1 MTSTIYDFDTLENI
15 TASRK
20 PLKPVDGTEN
30 TFQAFTVAAGAAL
43 RPPGYLIDGLIPDN
57 GRVLLFGESD
67 AYKSFLAVDLACSLA
82 TGRDYHGIK
91 AKRRDVVYIASE
103 SGYSVAA
110 KRVPGWCHYHGIQS
124 ESVRLITVSEQ
135 VIFSRHRQDNIA
147 KLINTCRKAE
157 VQTPI
162 FVVDVLGASILG
174 SINAD
179 DVIGDYIAAQNEI
192 GTVLGALWI
201 SVAHTN
207 WTTSDRASGNY
218 QLWAQHET
226 RLRVVRDDPEERET
240 RLEVLRMK
248 DDEPGEPMNF
258 SLEIVELGE
267 HDGKPLSTLVP
278 VFKQYGKP
286 PRKGS
291 DQPQG
296 ANQCA
301 LWEIAKDTAARHGQR
316 HQGSD
321 RIPANVIVIDE
332 IALREECRKRMP
344 HDGKHFSTTFNRA
357 LAGVINKGLMAKYEN
372 NIWIV

>member
-1 MTSTIYDFDTLENI
+1 
-15 TASRK
+15 
-20 PLKPVDGTEN
+20 
-30 TFQAFTVAAGAAL
+30 
-43 RPPGYLIDGLIPDN
+43 
-57 GRVLLFGESD
+57 
-67 AYKSFLAVDLACSLA
+67 
-82 TGRDYHGIK
+82 
-91 AKRRDVVYIASE
+91 
-103 SGYSVAA
+103 
-110 KRVPGWCHYHGIQS
+110 VPGWCHYHGIQS

-147 KLINTCRKAE
+147 KLINTCREAE

-179 DVIGDYIAAQNEI
+179 DVIGDYISAQNEI
-192 GTVLGALWI
+192 GTALGALWI

-321 RIPANVIVIDE
+321 RIPATRLECWGLVVTQADADLLEQYCRIHAQLKKAEGKVAEFGELVKSPNGFPCQSPWLNIVNRCRADMFR
-332 IALREECRKRMP
+332 IALEFGGSPSSRTRLSIEPAKSSSGKW
-344 HDGKHFSTTFNRA
+344 DGLIA
-357 LAGVINKGLMAKYEN
+357 
-372 NIWIV
+372 